1 MTDIHIIS
9 LNFNY
14 SVITQI
20 FFNLILKF
28 PRIFLGYTNKY
39 PVERCLRDIRL
50 LRIGGGTE
58 KIMKYLIQ
66 KRIYRKNKN
75 LKID

>member
-39 PVERCLRDIRL
+39 PVEICLRDIRL